1 MIQQSDLW
9 PLGIE
14 LEPLLCA
21 PCPTDYCAVG
31 YLAVDPW
38 MQGKE
43 AMRGPEVL
51 LLIGK
56 PGEKS
61 PFPNLPRLV
70 PRFVRRGVH
79 VPRCRMPTRWR
90 IVT

>member
-1 MIQQSDLW
+1 
-9 PLGIE
+9 
-14 LEPLLCA
+14 
-21 PCPTDYCAVG
+21 
-31 YLAVDPW
+31 